1 MPSTIPL
8 IKLEPKSCDT
18 FVVLGDL
25 TKDGHVIFGKNSDRP
40 NGEVQEVIYESAKDF
55 SSGSKLQCT
64 YIEIDQV
71 EHTYAVI
78 LSKPSWMWGAEMG
91 ANEHGVAIGNEAIWT
106 KVDVNDEEKLLGM
119 DLVRLGLERGKTAS
133 DALDIITGLLEAHGQ
148 GGPCSDSDPG
158 FSYHNSFLIV
168 DSSEAWVLETAGSLW
183 AAEKITAGFRNISNC
198 LSIGKK
204 IDKMSDNIQYKAVE
218 LGYWDKEGD
227 FDFKKA
233 FGRGSE
239 DCSRYDAGKKLLEDL
254 TKDGDFSLTS
264 MFTILRDQPS
274 NICRGADEGFPSQ
287 GSMVSV
293 LSSES
298 GSRPDCHWLTGT
310 PDPSVSVFKPF
321 IFTPN
326 AQISPYIQSPVIEN
340 DPAKVKPRFERT
352 VDRSHVLYRRHTQAM
367 KTCSPDLIETL
378 MGVEKTCVTETEIYL
393 KEFTEDRLKE
403 VNDLFKDCV
412 DSELKFYISK

>member
-1 MPSTIPL
+1 MNVLSFRDTHNMPSTIPL

-64 YIEIDQV
+64 YIEIDQL

-106 KVDVNDEEKLLGM
+106 KVDVDDEEKLLGM

-204 IDKMSDNIQYKAVE
+204 IDKMSDNIQDKAVE

-239 DCSRYDAGKKLLEDL
+239 DCSRYDAGKKLLQDL

-264 MFTILRDQPS
+264 MFAILRDQPS

-287 GSMVSV
+287 GSM
-293 LSSES
+293 
-298 GSRPDCHWLTGT
+298 
-310 PDPSVSVFKPF
+310 
-321 IFTPN
+321 
-326 AQISPYIQSPVIEN
+326 
-340 DPAKVKPRFERT
+340 VKPRFERT